1 MDVVI
6 DLAFKFSE
14 PVDAALV
21 ILVANLPQ
29 LALASITKKGYKVF
43 LVLRH

>member
-6 DLAFKFSE
+6 DLTFKFSE
-14 PVDAALV
+14 PVDAAPV
-21 ILVANLPQ
+21 ILVTNLPQ
-29 LALASITKKGYKVF
+29 LALAITTEKGYKVF